1 MTNKKSLFVNR
12 LNISVFKIMG
22 LIEEVAD
29 GLDLDSDAGI
39 ERVSD
44 RFNTILF
51 NLEEAFDTVVIET
64 EEEAAE
70 KPQTFDEFI
79 DEVMDY
85 FDYEGAMKE
94 IYRPMLIASIDE
106 LKRHGGGY
114 VLAAGLKDGAVAKFK
129 LTVKNGSITI
139 DMEGND
145 TVFYF
150 KEEEE
155 EEGHHDYSGS
165 EFEEN
170 EDDGDDEDDC
180 NCYQCQWE
188 QLEDEDTED
197 EESYQH
203 EDTEEEEEENVHEEV
218 NSILSYISSDIDEL
232 EKVIGNYF
240 GNEKLGASSY
250 ELTEDDYALIRIY
263 LIHVI
268 EADRDEVNKLT
279 DRGLLGAWNYHL
291 YIKNN

>member
-70 KPQTFDEFI
+70 QPQTFDEFI
-79 DEVMDY
+79 EEVMDY
-85 FDYEGAMKE
+85 FDYEGALRE
-94 IYRPMLIASIDE
+94 IYRPMLIGSIEE
-106 LKRHGGGY
+106 LKSNGGGY
-114 VLAAGLKDGAVAKFK
+114 ALAGGLKDGAVAKFK

-150 KEEEE
+150 EEIKEADSFFGGRE
-155 EEGHHDYSGS
+155 
-165 EFEEN
+165 
-170 EDDGDDEDDC
+170 EDDGDDC

-188 QLEDEDTED
+188 KLEDEDTED

-203 EDTEEEEEENVHEEV
+203 EDTEEEEEDVHSEV

-263 LIHVI
+263 LIHVV

>member
-1 MTNKKSLFVNR
+1 MSNKQALFINR
-12 LNISVFKIMG
+12 LVIAQTKIMG
-22 LIEEVAD
+22 LVEEVAA
-29 GLDLDSDAGI
+29 GLDIDSEAGQD
-39 ERVSD
+39 RVAD
-44 RFNTILF
+44 RFNTIIF
-51 NLEEAFDTVVIET
+51 NLEEAYDTVIPEDEP
-64 EEEAAE
+64 EEEVE

-79 DEVMDY
+79 EEVMDY
-85 FDYEGAMKE
+85 FDYEGALRE
-94 IYRPMLIASIDE
+94 IYRPMLIGSIEE
-106 LKRHGGGY
+106 LKSKGGGY
-114 VLAAGLKDGAVAKFK
+114 ALAGGLKDGAVAKFK

-150 KEEEE
+150 EEIKEVDSFFGGREE
-155 EEGHHDYSGS
+155 
-165 EFEEN
+165 
-170 EDDGDDEDDC
+170 DEDNGDNC

-188 QLEDEDTED
+188 QLEDEAA
-197 EESYQH
+197 EESYQN
-203 EDTEEEEEENVHEEV
+203 EDTEEDIHSEV

-263 LIHVI
+263 LIHVV